1 MNHLVPTIERRY
13 PRSEWANTE
22 PSGKRADHNAQTAR
36 VEIETVKMKSGIQI
50 KTKSHSNWSNN
61 TFRFFRPRDGRL
73 RCTTVMFGAAVAGI
87 LLALPAMAR
96 DDDDQK
102 RVEHVLLI
110 SVDGMHQSDLAWY
123 VQTHPKSTLA
133 RLVAEGINYSNAS
146 TPFPSDSFPGLIGQ
160 VTGGNPATTGIYYD
174 DTWNHAVFPAGTTN
188 CVGPAPGGEVA
199 YTEAA
204 DINLGAL
211 DAGQGIVLAPG
222 NPNPWVN
229 ILHMTGNPVKVINP
243 ANLPVDP
250 ATCEPIYPNKYLQVN
265 TIFEVAHR
273 HHLLT
278 AWSDKHPAYLALSGS
293 SGEGVDD
300 YFTPE
305 INSSANPAAPTDSS
319 QPDWTT
325 DNLFTQKYDSYKVE
339 AVINWINGHRHDG
352 SGNPGTP
359 AIFGMN
365 FQTVSTGQKLPKSRT
380 EGDLSGNSLGGYLA
394 DGATPGP
401 VLANALD
408 FIDQSLG
415 KMVSALEQRGLC
427 NSIAIIV
434 SAKHGQSPMNLA
446 ALNRI
451 DDGKIINAL
460 NAAWNS
466 SHPSA
471 TPLVAFGVD
480 DDGLI
485 LWLNDRSAAA
495 TDYARQFLVN
505 YNDSTASVDGK
516 PVTSAGLWQVYTGK
530 AAAQL
535 IGVKENDPRVPDVI
549 GIAQYGVVYTSH
561 TAKIAEHGGDHPED
575 RNVPILVAWPGAT
588 GGLNVTAP
596 VETTQIAPTIL
607 ELLGLS
613 PEELRA
619 VHIEGTQPL
628 F

>member
-1 MNHLVPTIERRY
+1 MKT
-13 PRSEWANTE
+13 
-22 PSGKRADHNAQTAR
+22 G
-36 VEIETVKMKSGIQI
+36 KMKSKIHL
-50 KTKSHSNWSNN
+50 KTESPINRSNYRNSI
-61 TFRFFRPRDGRL
+61 FGFSRLRPQKL
-73 RCTTVMFGAAVAGI
+73 RCTTAIFGAAVAGI
-87 LLALPAMAR
+87 LLALPALAH
-96 DDDDQK
+96 DDDDLK
-102 RVEHVLLI
+102 KVEHVLLI

-133 RLVAEGINYSNAS
+133 MLVAKGVDYSNAS
-146 TPFPSDSFPGLIGQ
+146 TPFPSDSFPGLTGQ

-174 DTWNHAVFPAGTTN
+174 DTWNHAVFPAGTTT

-199 YTEAA
+199 YTEFD

-211 DAGQGIVLAPG
+211 DAGQGILLLGSAD
-222 NPNPWVN
+222 PWVN
-229 ILHMTGNPVKVINP
+229 ILKMTGNPVKVINP

-250 ATCEPIYPNKYLQVN
+250 ETCEPIYPNKYLKVN

-325 DNLFTQKYDSYKVE
+325 DNLKTQQYDNYKVE

-365 FQTVSTGQKLPKSRT
+365 FQTVSTGQKLPTSRT

-401 VLANALD
+401 VLTNALD
-408 FIDQSLG
+408 FIDQSLD
-415 KMVSALEQRGLC
+415 KMVSALKQRGLF
-427 NSIAIIV
+427 NSTAIIV

-451 DDGKIINAL
+451 NDGKIIDAL
-460 NAAWNS
+460 NAAWKG
-466 SHPSA
+466 SHPGA
-471 TPLVAFGVD
+471 TLVAFGVD
-480 DDGLI
+480 DDGMI
-485 LWLNDRSAAA
+485 LWLNDRSDAA
-495 TDYARQFLVN
+495 TEFARQFLVN
-505 YNDSTASVDGK
+505 YHDSTASVDGK
-516 PVTSAGLWQVYTGK
+516 PVTSAGLWQVYTGQ

-535 IGVKENDPRVPDVI
+535 IGVKESDPRVPDVI

-561 TAKIAEHGGDHPED
+561 KAKIAEHGGDHPED
-575 RNVPILVAWPGAT
+575 RNVPILVEWPGAK

-619 VHIEGTQPL
+619 VHIEGTEPL

>member
-1 MNHLVPTIERRY
+1 ML
-13 PRSEWANTE
+13 
-22 PSGKRADHNAQTAR
+22 
-36 VEIETVKMKSGIQI
+36 
-50 KTKSHSNWSNN
+50 
-61 TFRFFRPRDGRL
+61 
-73 RCTTVMFGAAVAGI
+73 GAAVAGI
-87 LLALPAMAR
+87 LLTVPALAEER
-96 DDDDQK
+96 EGHDKDHSDHEKVD
-102 RVEHVLLI
+102 HVLLI

-133 RLVAEGINYSNAS
+133 WLAAHGVDYSNAS

-188 CVGPAPGGEVA
+188 CAGNAPGGEVA

-211 DAGQGIVLAPG
+211 DAGQGIVPAVPAPG
-222 NPNPWVN
+222 SDPWVN
-229 ILHMTGNPVKVINP
+229 ILKMTGNPRGVIDP
-243 ANLPVDP
+243 KNLPVNP
-250 ATCEPIYPNKYLQVN
+250 STCMPIYPNQYLHVN

-278 AWSDKHPAYLALSGS
+278 AWSDKHPAYLALSGP

-305 INSSANPAAPTDSS
+305 INSSASQTKPTDPS
-319 QPDWTT
+319 QNDWTK
-325 DNLFTQKYDSYKVE
+325 DNLSTQQYDNYKVE

-352 SGNPGTP
+352 SGDPGTP

-365 FQTVSTGQKLPKSRT
+365 FQTVSTGQKLPTSRT
-380 EGDLSGNSLGGYLA
+380 ESPSGIVTATGGYLA

-401 VLANALD
+401 VLTNALE
-408 FIDQSLG
+408 FIDKSLDR
-415 KMVSALEQRGLC
+415 MVDALSQRGLL
-427 NSIAIIV
+427 NSTAIIV

-451 DDGKIINAL
+451 DDGKIIKAL
-460 NAAWNS
+460 NAGWKS

-471 TPLVAFGVD
+471 APLVAFGVD
-480 DDGLI
+480 DDGMI
-485 LWLNDRSAAA
+485 LWLNDRSDAA
-495 TDYARQFLVN
+495 TDYARQFLLN
-505 YNDSTASVDGK
+505 YNDSSASGDKK
-516 PVTSAGLWQVYTGK
+516 PVMSAGLWQVYTGK

-535 IGVKENDPRVPDVI
+535 IGVSQSDPRVPDVI
-549 GIAQYGVVYTSH
+549 GIAQYGVVYTGGTS
-561 TAKIAEHGGDHPED
+561 KIAEHGGDHPED
-575 RNVPILVAWPGAT
+575 RNVPILVAWRGAT
-588 GGLNVTAP
+588 GGTAVTAP

-607 ELLGLS
+607 ELLGLD
-613 PEELRA
+613 PDELHA